1 MDGTDRLGRFEE
13 LVLLAL
19 IRLGEN
25 AYGVTIRR
33 EIAER
38 TGCEVSFGAVYTTL
52 ERLERKGYV
61 KSRVG
66 NPTPERGGRAKGYF
80 WIDAAGRTALAETR
94 EAIARMGGLV
104 HAG

>member
-1 MDGTDRLGRFEE
+1 MADRPYRSEAVLRLE
-13 LVLLAL
+13 LATL
-19 IRLGEN
+19 
-25 AYGVTIRR
+25 
-33 EIAER
+33 
-38 TGCEVSFGAVYTTL
+38 L

-66 NPTPERGGRAKGYF
+66 NPTPERGGRAKRYF